1 MITRYGQPMIVLEYN
16 HCLQKGKI
24 KLKMTFKCRILDVV
38 KNENINRCRGK
49 MGSHTMHDASGY
61 PMYIKTTPGPYNFR
75 QLFNMANT

>member
-1 MITRYGQPMIVLEYN
+1 MTTRYGQPMIVLEYN

-38 KNENINRCRGK
+38 KNENINRCLWIPYVLHK
-49 MGSHTMHDASGY
+49 
-61 PMYIKTTPGPYNFR
+61 KTPGPYNFR